1 MSNTADTSQ
10 KVEAKKME
18 LVEALSS
25 LVAPMDEILAD
36 HKRGQALTKKLIRW
50 MVVSCLMMTL
60 LLVGLGLVLVQ
71 QWFQGKLQNAILVE
85 TLLQKKALNDQGEK
99 TDDVSRKLDQQP
111 RISVRQPASGDPTGD
126 PVIVIETPTL
136 DSAESRDPTVP
147 PRKPPPPRI
156 EIPIKLPSPD
166 KKK

>member
-1 MSNTADTSQ
+1 VSNTADTSQ

-36 HKRGQALTKKLIRW
+36 HKKGQILTKRLIRW
-50 MVVSCLMMTL
+50 MIVICALVTL
-60 LLVGLGLVLVQ
+60 LLVGLGFVLYQ
-71 QWFQGKLQNAILVE
+71 QWFQGKLQTAILIE
-85 TLLQKKALNDQGEK
+85 AKAQKKELTDQGKK
-99 TDDVSRKLDQQP
+99 TDDVNRKLDEQP
-111 RISVRQPASGDPTGD
+111 KISVRPPASTDPTGE
-126 PVIVIETPTL
+126 PVVIIETPAPTT
-136 DSAESRDPTVP
+136 AEPGGSTVP
-147 PRKPPPPRI
+147 SKKPAPRV